1 MKKLSS
7 YEVSSI
13 VDEIE
18 QTVRNKYDLEDNWYG
33 DCYPQEILDLE
44 ISMRTCA
51 DEEELDFLKEQ
62 VVDLFDCWGRQE
74 FFSK

>member
-33 DCYPQEILDLE
+33 GCYPQEILDLE
-44 ISMRTCA
+44 ISMRTCT

-62 VVDLFDCWGRQE
+62 VVDLFDCWGREE
-74 FFSK
+74 FSSK